1 MKTFIEYDSPT
12 RTVHASVER
21 LAFERIHKTVPDLWD
36 DDIDIYAKVDV
47 IADKLDIDIEY
58 VPKHIGVAYEI
69 KDITRKII
77 HGEWSEIQNGI
88 DWAIKEFGSRTFI
101 NMKKN

>member
-1 MKTFIEYDSPT
+1 MKTCKEYESPT
-12 RTVHASVER
+12 RTVHALVEK
-21 LAFERIHKTVPDLWD
+21 LAFERIHRTVPDLWD

-58 VPKHIGVAYEI
+58 VPKHIGVAHEI
-69 KDITRKII
+69 NDITRKII
-77 HGEWSEIQNGI
+77 YGEWSEIQSGI

-101 NMKKN
+101 TMKKN

>member
-1 MKTFIEYDSPT
+1 MKTCKEYESPT
-12 RTVHASVER
+12 RTVHASVEK
-21 LAFERIHKTVPDLWD
+21 LAFERIHRTVPDLWD

-58 VPKHIGVAYEI
+58 VPKHIGVAHEI
-69 KDITRKII
+69 NNITRKII
-77 HGEWSEIQNGI
+77 YGEWSEIQNEI

-101 NMKKN
+101 TMKTK

>member
-1 MKTFIEYDSPT
+1 MKTCKEYESPT

-21 LAFERIHKTVPDLWD
+21 LAFERIHKTIPDLWD

-58 VPKHIGVAYEI
+58 VPKHIGVAHEI

-77 HGEWSEIQNGI
+77 YGEWYDIQNEI
-88 DWAIKEFGSRTFI
+88 DWVIKEFGERTFI
-101 NMKKN
+101 RLRKN

>member
-1 MKTFIEYDSPT
+1 MKTFVEYESPT
-12 RTVHASVER
+12 RTVHALVER

-58 VPKHIGVAYEI
+58 VPKHIGVAHEI

-77 HGEWSEIQNGI
+77 YGEWSEIQREI
-88 DWAIKEFGSRTFI
+88 DWTIKEFSERTFI
-101 NMKKN
+101 RMKKN